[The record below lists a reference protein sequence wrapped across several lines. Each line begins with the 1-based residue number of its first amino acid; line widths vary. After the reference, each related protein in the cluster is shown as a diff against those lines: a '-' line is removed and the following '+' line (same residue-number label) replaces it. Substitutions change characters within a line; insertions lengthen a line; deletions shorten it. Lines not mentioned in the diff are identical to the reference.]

1 MKKQKIW
8 YKLDAFAKTYSSI
21 ISEGRTTCFRL
32 SVLLYENIDIELLEK
47 VAFYMQEKYPFYNSE
62 LKKGIFWNY
71 LQHKRT
77 PFNIVE
83 ESTYPCTEIKRKNPL
98 RIIYYKNKLS
108 IEIAHFLTDGSGAME
123 FFKDMTEKYIEMKY
137 FPEEGCEEN
146 INKKVKKVEYSD
158 LYTKYMKKVNKEKT
172 VKKAFHLPLRILAK
186 GQYHV
191 TTGEISLEE
200 LKKESGKYGTTIGK
214 YLLAVYF
221 KVLLEKYSYS
231 GKEIV
236 IGVPVD
242 LRKIFG
248 EKTYRNFFVNITPSI
263 DSSLGN
269 YTLEEIIEYL
279 DGYFKIKIT
288 KKEFYKSIYKAMN
301 PVRNVIIKGVPYLIK
316 RMFFP
321 FIFDYYGERGYTTGF
336 SNLGILKMPEKCS
349 GYIKG
354 YRFLPPPS
362 KRCKVKIGV
371 ISDFKNVYV
380 SFGNLTTDY
389 QIERDFFVYLRKKGI
404 KSKIITNFS

>member
-77 PFNIVE
+77 PFNIVK

-137 FPEEGCEEN
+137 FPEEGCKEN

-200 LKKESGKYGTTIGK
+200 LKKESGKYETTIGK

-221 KVLLEKYSYS
+221 KVLLEKYSYL

-242 LRKIFG
+242 LRRIFG
-248 EKTYRNFFVNITPSI
+248 EETYRNFFVNITPSI

-316 RMFFP
+316 RIFFP

-336 SNLGILKMPEKCS
+336 SNLGILKMSEKCS
-349 GYIKG
+349 EYVKG